1 MKKIIAIYP
10 GSFDPPTN
18 GHLDL
23 IERGS
28 KIFDELIVA
37 VLRNTEKSPLFS
49 LPERLL
55 MLEAMTED
63 FKNVRVDSFDGLT
76 VDYAAKVKAGA
87 VLRGIRAISDYEY
100 ELQMALMNR
109 KLQPDLETVFM
120 MPAEQYSY
128 LSSRLVREIAQLGG
142 SVKDLVPEMVEQRLK
157 EKLDPA
163 IKLQHARESEGEET
177 RMTPVT
183 EATPALKLTD
193 RINRIEPSATMAVV
207 AEADKLRQQ
216 GIDVVDFGAG
226 EPHFAT
232 PQHIKDAAH
241 RRYSS
246 QFHQVH
252 GGWRHRRTARC
263 YCASPRG

>member
-1 MKKIIAIYP
+1 MKKITAIYP

-37 VLRNTEKSPLFS
+37 LLRNPEKAPLFS
-49 LPERLL
+49 LAERRL
-55 MLEAMTED
+55 MLETMTES
-63 FKNVRVDSFDGLT
+63 FKNVRVDIFDGLM
-76 VDYAAKVKAGA
+76 VDYAARVKAGA

-109 KLQPDLETVFM
+109 KLQPELETVFM

-142 SVKDLVPEMVEQRLK
+142 AVTHLVPEMVEQRLK

-163 IKLQHARESEGEET
+163 IKLRNARNPKSEKRSG
-177 RMTPVT
+177 
-183 EATPALKLTD
+183 K
-193 RINRIEPSATMAVV
+193 
-207 AEADKLRQQ
+207 
-216 GIDVVDFGAG
+216 
-226 EPHFAT
+226 
-232 PQHIKDAAH
+232 
-241 RRYSS
+241 RR
-246 QFHQVH
+246 
-252 GGWRHRRTARC
+252 
-263 YCASPRG
+263 